1 MKRFI
6 FALLAA
12 SLTLQAQAASYK
24 IDTDGAHAFIQFKIK
39 HLGFSWVV
47 GQFNEFDGSFEYDKN
62 NVNQSSVMV
71 NIDTTSVDTNHGLRD
86 EHIKGKDFLNVSE
99 FPTASFT
106 STSVNID
113 GDKGVITGK
122 LNLHGVE
129 KTITLQV
136 AMIGEGNDPWG
147 SYRAGFDGTTTLK
160 LEDFNIV
167 NSLGPASASLEMHLY
182 VEGIRQ

>member
-24 IDTDGAHAFIQFKIK
+24 IDTQGAHAFIQFKIK

-47 GQFNEFDGSFEYDKN
+47 GQFNEFDGSFQYDKN
-62 NVNQSSVMV
+62 KLNDSNVVV
-71 NIDTTSVDTNHGLRD
+71 NINTSSLDTNHALRD
-86 EHIKGKDFLNVSE
+86 EHIKGEDFLNVVK

-106 STSVNID
+106 STSVKID
-113 GDKGVITGK
+113 GDKGFITGK

-129 KTITLQV
+129 KIITLQV

-147 SYRAGFDGTTTLK
+147 SYRAGFDGTTSLK

-182 VEGIRQ
+182 IEGIRQ